1 MAMPRYDS
9 VDDYITAQPKTVQRL
24 LKQMRATIR
33 KAVPEAVE
41 SISYGIPT
49 FKLRGRPLLYFAAW
63 KEHLSLY
70 PSNARLVARFKKELA
85 PYEVNGKGTIR
96 LPITEPVPP
105 ALIAGIAR
113 FRAME
118 VGTKTRAAGTVGKAA
133 KGRAK

>member
-9 VDDYITAQPKTVQRL
+9 VDDYISSQPKTVQPL
-24 LKQMRATIR
+24 LKHMRATIR

-41 SISYGIPT
+41 SISYGIPA
-49 FKLRGRPLLYFAAW
+49 FKLEGRPLLYFAAW

-85 PYEVNGKGTIR
+85 PYDVNDKGTIR
-96 LPITEPVPP
+96 LPLTAPP
-105 ALIAGIAR
+105 SALLAGIAR

-118 VGTKTRAAGTVGKAA
+118 IREKVRPAGKAA
-133 KGRAK
+133 KGRTK